1 MADGA
6 GRSPLSKKRLAIIGN
21 GMATCRLL
29 DELLARGASSR
40 YEITVYGEEPGG
52 TYNRILLS
60 KVLGGEAEDAIVTKD
75 AAWFEANGVRLRSG
89 VMVKRLDTA
98 RKLVETSDGRQERYD
113 TAVFAT
119 GSQPLVPPIEGATI
133 AGGELRPGVFVY
145 RTMADCVAMR
155 DYARTASSAIVL
167 GGGLL
172 GLEAAK
178 VLGDAGLHVTVV
190 HARETLMNAQL
201 DPMAG
206 EMLARQMER
215 FGIFIRLGRT
225 IEGVHGRVDDG
236 VLAPV
241 NDVRVDQGPEGAAE
255 DDDRPIGSVTLDDDR
270 HLPADMLVLACGV
283 RPRIDVARA
292 SGLPINKGIIVNDAL
307 ATEVPGVYALGE
319 CSEHRGQLYGVVAP
333 AWEQAAV
340 LADVLTGSPTPV
352 GQQARY
358 QGSKLYVRL
367 KVAGVDVATMGTM
380 DPEFETDDVLEV
392 VEQRRSAYRKIIM
405 RDGKLVG
412 AMLVGNTEA
421 AASLVQLFDRGDAMP
436 TDPLEALCP
445 AMKGGAAAP
454 GERVVCNC
462 NKVTEGTIQQHV
474 ANGCDSVEAVGAA
487 CRAGTGCGSCKNDI
501 ARIVARHT
509 PTRPPLA
516 AVG

>member
-1 MADGA
+1 MSTHLT
-6 GRSPLSKKRLAIIGN
+6 RKRLAIIGN

-29 DELLARGASSR
+29 DELLARGATAR

-60 KVLGGEAEDAIVTKD
+60 KVLGGETEDAIVTKD
-75 AAWFEANGVRLRSG
+75 AAWFEANGIRLRSG
-89 VMVKRLDTA
+89 VAVKRLDTT
-98 RKLVETSDGRQERYD
+98 RKLVETSDGRHERYD
-113 TAVFAT
+113 AAVFAT
-119 GSQPLVPPIEGATI
+119 GSQPLVPAIEGATV
-133 AGGELRPGVFVY
+133 AGGELRAGVFVY
-145 RTMADCVAMR
+145 RTMADCLAMR
-155 DYARTASSAIVL
+155 AHARSASSAIVL

-190 HARETLMNAQL
+190 HARETLMNTQL

-215 FGIFIRLGRT
+215 FGIFIRVGRT
-225 IEGVHGRVDDG
+225 IEAVHGRLELTDG
-236 VLAPV
+236 EGASPV
-241 NDVRVDQGPEGAAE
+241 NDVRLEGTGPDAG
-255 DDDRPIGSVTLDDDR
+255 PIESVTLDDDR
-270 HLPADMLVLACGV
+270 RLPADMLVLACGV

-340 LADVLTGSPTPV
+340 LADVLTGSHAGT
-352 GQQARY
+352 GQQERY

-380 DPEFETDDVLEV
+380 EDELESDEV
-392 VEQRRSAYRKIIM
+392 IEVIEQRKSSYRKLVV
-405 RDGKLVG
+405 REGKLVS
-412 AMLVGNTEA
+412 AMLVGNTA
-421 AASLVQLFDRGDAMP
+421 AAATLVQHFDRGDVLPA
-436 TDPLEALCP
+436 DPVEALCP
-445 AMKGGAAAP
+445 GMVTAP
-454 GERVVCNC
+454 LSASERVVCNC
-462 NKVTEGTIQQHV
+462 NKVSEAAIQQCI
-474 ANGCDSVEAVGAA
+474 AGGCDTVEAVGAA
-487 CRAGTGCGSCKNDI
+487 CRAGTGCGSCKTD
-501 ARIVARHT
+501 VARLVALHA
-509 PTRPPLA
+509 PPRPPLA